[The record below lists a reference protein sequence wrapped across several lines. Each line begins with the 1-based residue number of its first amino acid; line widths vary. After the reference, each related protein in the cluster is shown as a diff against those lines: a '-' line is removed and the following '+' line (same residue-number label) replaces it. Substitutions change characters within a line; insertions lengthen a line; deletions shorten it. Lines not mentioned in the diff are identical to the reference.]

1 MRSQAGGV
9 SVIFGRVTPAGVCQS
24 GLSLC
29 RGSLASSSV
38 SLKMP
43 QGKVQFSVNWLHN
56 LLSCLL
62 LAFLYF
68 KSLNLGHVL
77 TVKERKSVEVWL
89 KSWELT
95 RLGWL
100 TNVPSDLLDL
110 SALTEKCAQV
120 DCVLNLRFIQHSFT
134 FHPEKLLDYIDEL
147 FCR

>member
-24 GLSLC
+24 GLPLC

-38 SLKMP
+38 SLKTP
-43 QGKVQFSVNWLHN
+43 QGKVQFSVNRLHN

-68 KSLNLGHVL
+68 KSSNLGQVL

-95 RLGWL
+95 RLGSL
-100 TNVPSDLLDL
+100 ANVPSDLLDL
-110 SALTEKCAQV
+110 SALAEKCAQV

-134 FHPEKLLDYIDEL
+134 FHPE
-147 FCR
+147 